1 MDLLE
6 HIDLT
11 WVDVGEGHARHDPTG
26 SRLDQL
32 SIFCWN
38 KSRVPIFASFLRLY
52 LGKHLQGLL
61 THLMIVDIKLFV
73 ENLVREWN
81 AVLSLGVDFVQQVL
95 FNFLVR
101 WLIGIV
107 ALALQQVF
115 VKLLVTLVHVIRRM
129 QILVL
134 FNHAYLLTWQSQIE
148 LVCVLILKL
157 FKVLEALLVVFGLL
171 LCALIDITV
180 SLGDDLRINTL
191 AIISVELSIF
201 VWRMVTSIIRRN
213 PTSELPNLE
222 IIQLILE
229 AFD

>member
-1 MDLLE
+1 
-6 HIDLT
+6 
-11 WVDVGEGHARHDPTG
+11 
-26 SRLDQL
+26 
-32 SIFCWN
+32 
-38 KSRVPIFASFLRLY
+38 
-52 LGKHLQGLL
+52 
-61 THLMIVDIKLFV
+61 MIVDIKLFV